1 MAAKITIAFAVGG
14 LGVLVAFIILLNSPL
29 MDASRVVLSD
39 KESGSV
45 LLASDL
51 DTYRVLLG
59 RQPSLSW
66 RQHYQVFIVGSGAD
80 GRFQE
85 DLRALRPP
93 VPGQIVS
100 VPNGTE
106 ATVLGEMP
114 LRYLH
119 GRGNSGAY
127 VTKVRI
133 RNGAHKGLE
142 AWTLPEEMT
151 RTSPPIP

>member
-1 MAAKITIAFAVGG
+1 MAAKITIALAVAG
-14 LGVLVAFIILLNSPL
+14 LGLLVAFIILLNSPL
-29 MDASRVVLSD
+29 ADASRVVLSD

-45 LLASDL
+45 LLARDL

-59 RQPSLSW
+59 RQPSPIW
-66 RQHYQVFIVGSGAD
+66 QQHYQIFIVDSGAD
-80 GRFQE
+80 GRFKD
-85 DLRALRPP
+85 DLRTLRPP

-106 ATVLGEMP
+106 ATVLSEMP
-114 LRYLH
+114 LRYLD
-119 GRGNSGAY
+119 GGKASGAY

-151 RTSPPIP
+151 RTSLPIP